1 MTSQV
6 IMGIDI
12 GKEKFDVAIKIKEKY
27 EDRKFDNKESGFLE
41 LSSWLKEKGV
51 EKAWCCMEAT
61 GKYGDSL
68 ANYLYSKGHKVSV
81 VNPRA
86 IEAFGKSQM
95 RRNKTD
101 KQDARLIEQY
111 CASCKP
117 DEWKPLK
124 EEVKNIQELERH
136 LESLTNQ
143 HTQQTNRLECQTN
156 TTVVKSINRIIVS
169 IEAEIEEIKLVIKQE
184 IEKDQELKKNNELL
198 LTIPGIGEKTA
209 TIILAELGQIERFS
223 SVKQLDAFVGLSPSQ
238 HTSGTSVR
246 KKTQMSKLGNSRL
259 RKALYLPAV
268 SAKNHNP
275 IVKAFCLRLQE
286 KGKVP
291 MCIIGAA
298 MRKLLHL
305 AYGVLKNQLPFD
317 PNFLLQHQL
326 AA

>member
-1 MTSQV
+1 MTNVV

-12 GKEKFDVAIKIKEKY
+12 GKEKFDVAIKVKEKY
-27 EDRKFDNKESGFLE
+27 EDKKFDNKESGFQELE
-41 LSSWLKEKGV
+41 KWLKEKGV
-51 EKAWCCMEAT
+51 EKVWCCMEAT
-61 GKYGDSL
+61 GKYGEKL
-68 ANYLYSKGHKVSV
+68 ANYLYNKGHIVSV
-81 VNPRA
+81 VNPRV

-111 CASCKP
+111 CVSCKP
-117 DEWKPLK
+117 EKWKPLK
-124 EEVKNIQELERH
+124 EEIKNIQELERH

-143 HTQQTNRLECQTN
+143 HTQQTNRLECQSN
-156 TTVVKSINRIIVS
+156 ITVLESIHRVIAN
-169 IEAEIEEIKLVIKQE
+169 IEAEIEKIKTAIAQE

-198 LTIPGIGEKTA
+198 LSIPGIGEKTA
-209 TIILAELGQIERFS
+209 AIILAEIGEIERFS

-259 RKALYLPAV
+259 RKALYMPSV
-268 SAKNHNP
+268 SAKQHNP

-286 KGKVP
+286 KGKAP
-291 MCIIGAA
+291 MCVIGAA